1 MSLNKQEGSIFMPIG
16 EVCEPI
22 FQSQGLTD
30 VSDAELVVAALAGNT
45 QAFDVLVNRY
55 RRAMLTVAQQIVRN
69 HADAEDVVQDA
80 FLRSFEAL
88 PQLTDL
94 NRFGAW
100 LHSITR
106 NRALRY
112 HQNISRYQPEE
123 DVEVHVNRLSDTSET
138 DPAHIVEQELTQQ
151 GIRNAIQDLPDDYQ
165 IVIEL
170 YYWAEMPQKRIAEF
184 LSLPLTTVKWRLHK
198 AKDLLKSLLEKRGYG
213 LDI

>member
-1 MSLNKQEGSIFMPIG
+1 MSIA

-22 FQSQGLTD
+22 LQSQELTD
-30 VSDAELVVAALAGNT
+30 ASDAELVVAALAGNT

-112 HQNISRYQPEE
+112 RKNISRYQPEE
-123 DVEVHVNRLSDTSET
+123 DVEVHLNRYADTSKS

-151 GIRNAIQDLPDDYQ
+151 GIRDAIQDLPDDYQ
-165 IVIEL
+165 VVIEL

-213 LDI
+213 TDI

>member
-1 MSLNKQEGSIFMPIG
+1 MSKGEADKSIL
-16 EVCEPI
+16 
-22 FQSQGLTD
+22 QSQELNEA
-30 VSDAELVVAALAGNT
+30 SDAELVVAALAGNT

-55 RRAMLTVAQQIVRN
+55 RRAMLTVAQQILRN
-69 HADAEDVVQDA
+69 YADAEDVVQDA
-80 FLRSFEAL
+80 FLRAFEAL

-112 HQNISRYQPEE
+112 HKNVSRYLPQE
-123 DVEVHVNRLSDTSET
+123 DMEIHLNRVSDTSAA

-151 GIRNAIQDLPDDYQ
+151 GVRDAIQGMPDDYQ
-165 IVIEL
+165 VVIQL

-198 AKDLLKSLLEKRGYG
+198 AKDMLKTLLEKRGYG
-213 LDI
+213 TDV

>member
-1 MSLNKQEGSIFMPIG
+1 MSVG
-16 EVCEPI
+16 EVCESML
-22 FQSQGLTD
+22 QSQGLID
-30 VSDAELVVAALAGNT
+30 ASDAELVVAALAGNT

-112 HQNISRYQPEE
+112 HKNVSRYQPEE
-123 DVEVHVNRLSDTSET
+123 DVEVHVNRLTDTSQT

-151 GIRNAIQDLPDDYQ
+151 GIREAIQDLPDDYQ
-165 IVIEL
+165 VVIEL

-213 LDI
+213 MDL